1 MDIFALCGT
10 THPAEAIS
18 RADTK
23 PSWDSAKKGNK
34 TRPIQQHTAYRG

>member
-1 MDIFALCGT
+1 MDIFALYWT
-10 THPAEAIS
+10 IQPAEAIS

-34 TRPIQQHTAYRG
+34 TRPIQQHTACRG